1 MKIKS
6 STVIK
11 RLNGRPVMIDQEVN
25 IVDGQPLM
33 LNGMPQLS
41 GGHELTV
48 GDVISNILTTKKVDQ
63 FNTLKAYAL
72 AQRFYKSA
80 CTGAAGTG
88 EVTDLDDTDHSA
100 LREVVEKNDQYV
112 PLVLAQVLQVLID
125 SKNKGEFT
133 EKKTSSRH

>member
-1 MKIKS
+1 
-6 STVIK
+6 
-11 RLNGRPVMIDQEVN
+11 MIDQEVT

-48 GDVISNILTTKKVDQ
+48 GDVISNILTTKKVEQ

-72 AQRFYKSA
+72 AQRFCKS
-80 CTGAAGTG
+80 
-88 EVTDLDDTDHSA
+88 EITDLNDTDYSA

-112 PLVLAQVLQVLID
+112 PLVLAQVLQALID
-125 SKNKGEFT
+125 AKDKGDLPG
-133 EKKTSSRH
+133 KKPIRH